1 RLRPVPSGSLLHEC
15 TSFHPFAQRPHDR
28 RRHGRDRPAL
38 RLELEPAAGGFRH
51 RVDPVG
57 DIPRDPGLPDP
68 VAADAR
74 RRRRAALSLTGWR
87 AGRVVLGAAW
97 PLHTTVAGLGLGCA
111 GLAAGARLRG
121 QGPELALVFNRYP
134 WGPGGAL
141 TLGNVILNTGPALEV
156 RCRTYACRAGWGA
169 APMVVLADHE
179 RAHVLQYMV
188 LGPLFLPVDRK
199 STRLNSSH

>member
-1 RLRPVPSGSLLHEC
+1 ML
-15 TSFHPFAQRPHDR
+15 
-28 RRHGRDRPAL
+28 
-38 RLELEPAAGGFRH
+38 
-51 RVDPVG
+51 
-57 DIPRDPGLPDP
+57 
-68 VAADAR
+68 
-74 RRRRAALSLTGWR
+74 
-87 AGRVVLGAAW
+87 VVLGAAW
-97 PLHTTVAGLGLGCA
+97 TLPNTLAGLVLGCA
-111 GLAAGARLRG
+111 GLAAGARVRW

-188 LGPLFLPVDRK
+188 LGPLFLPVYLACGGIGVRNRFERAADRYAA
-199 STRLNSSH
+199 TGRGWWPWPRP